1 MESIVL
7 NSREL
12 CDLEML
18 LNGGFAPLEG
28 FLNKEDYFSVLND
41 MRLSNGK
48 SGQFQLHYLLIKIK
62 LIK

>member
-18 LNGGFAPLEG
+18 LNGGFAPLNG
-28 FLNKEDYFSVLND
+28 FLNKEDYFL
-41 MRLSNGK
+41 
-48 SGQFQLHYLLIKIK
+48 Y
-62 LIK
+62 